1 MSKPQRRCVWYITTA
16 VSRAADH
23 VGQTI
28 PVNGDGAR
36 RDRDGI
42 KHMVE
47 VVEHIDPLLPTY
59 KCGRGPCARS
69 RISGR
74 NVYAERTVRSF
85 RILERRVLV
94 VQVLGLAGSIDLL
107 NAGNAGHMLLQDA
120 LDTHGKG

>member
-1 MSKPQRRCVWYITTA
+1 
-16 VSRAADH
+16 
-23 VGQTI
+23 
-28 PVNGDGAR
+28 
-36 RDRDGI
+36 
-42 KHMVE
+42 MVE

-59 KCGRGPCARS
+59 KCGRGPYARS
-69 RISGR
+69 RIFGH

-85 RILERRVLV
+85 RVLERRVLV